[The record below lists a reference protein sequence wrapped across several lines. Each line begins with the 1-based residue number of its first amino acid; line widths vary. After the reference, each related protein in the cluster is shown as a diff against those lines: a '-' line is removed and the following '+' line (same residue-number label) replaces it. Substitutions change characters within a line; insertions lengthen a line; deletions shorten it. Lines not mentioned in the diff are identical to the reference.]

1 MKQASIPGVTRSVVV
16 NHTPQPRK
24 EACMYYVGLDL
35 GLRNSSL
42 HILDPNGKLFKA
54 REVRGHWDKVV
65 EEVGRLPRPLKVC
78 FEASCGYGHLYDQLS
93 PLAQQVAVA
102 HPGQLPLIFRSKR
115 KNNDTDAAKLAKLLF
130 LDQVP
135 QVHVPGLDVRAWRSL
150 IEFRQKLLRQR
161 VSLKNQLRA
170 LLRGLGIQP
179 GAGSSE
185 PIKGLWTNKGLAWL
199 KALELAPMDSLR
211 RDMMLEDL

>member
-78 FEASCGYGHLYDQLS
+78 FEASCGYAVLRLRA
-93 PLAQQVAVA
+93 PLRQARPPGAAGGGGPPGPAALDLPQQEEEQRLRRCEA
-102 HPGQLPLIFRSKR
+102 GQAS
-115 KNNDTDAAKLAKLLF
+115 
-130 LDQVP
+130 
-135 QVHVPGLDVRAWRSL
+135 VPG
-150 IEFRQKLLRQR
+150 
-161 VSLKNQLRA
+161 
-170 LLRGLGIQP
+170 P
-179 GAGSSE
+179 GATGARAG
-185 PIKGLWTNKGLAWL
+185 PGRAGLAESDRVPPETAASAGVAQEPDPG
-199 KALELAPMDSLR
+199 ALAGAGDRP
-211 RDMMLEDL
+211 EDA

>member
-65 EEVGRLPRPLKVC
+65 EEVARLPKPLKVC
-78 FEASCGYGHLYDQLS
+78 FEASCGYAVLRLRA
-93 PLAQQVAVA
+93 PLRPAQPPGAAGGGGPPGPAALDLPQQEEEQRHRRGEAGQAV
-102 HPGQLPLIFRSKR
+102 
-115 KNNDTDAAKLAKLLF
+115 
-130 LDQVP
+130 
-135 QVHVPGLDVRAWRSL
+135 VPG
-150 IEFRQKLLRQR
+150 
-161 VSLKNQLRA
+161 
-170 LLRGLGIQP
+170 P
-179 GAGSSE
+179 GATGARAG
-185 PIKGLWTNKGLAWL
+185 PGRAGLAESDRVPPE
-199 KALELAPMDSLR
+199 AAGPGPA
-211 RDMMLEDL
+211 